1 MTHADPAFAAK
12 AAKAPSQE
20 DVPPDHVADPTAV
33 PRMGTHWVDGRSRTW
48 QGMRFGST
56 VAYGF
61 YDGRM
66 VFIEP
71 LVTRAYLRS
80 IAADGIRLRP
90 PARYPGTG
98 AYPSRVRVA
107 YDEGTHLYRVDLT
120 DFVVHESGDAHA
132 LRRSWNRRT
141 PSRS

>member
-1 MTHADPAFAAK
+1 
-12 AAKAPSQE
+12 
-20 DVPPDHVADPTAV
+20 
-33 PRMGTHWVDGRSRTW
+33 
-48 QGMRFGST
+48 MRFGST

-90 PARYPGTG
+90 PARYPGPG
-98 AYPSRVRVA
+98 AYPERIRMA
-107 YDEGTHLYRVDLT
+107 YDHGTHLYRIALT
-120 DFVVHESGDAHA
+120 DFVEHDSGKLAE
-132 LRRSWNRRT
+132 RQ
-141 PSRS
+141 PF